1 MASPYQ
7 PSLLRLV
14 HGLTG
19 LGVLGAWISGLLSY
33 SAYDGRWG
41 KLPVQPPG
49 DWIEWHG
56 HLGLV
61 MLVPAIALALYS
73 FSLGRRRLGLASNAM
88 PLIALAICLVSGLF
102 MEGEWLEEGHLQAT
116 VYSLHLTGWLLLSLS
131 LLAHLAGQLR
141 RGGWPL
147 AGSIVSLAVRP
158 GDSPAAWPAQVWTY
172 LRRTRS

>member
-7 PSLLRLV
+7 PSLRRLV